1 MSPLFVQPFLFSFSN
16 FSFIFNYKK
25 FLKRG
30 KKKKVEWEQKR
41 EKGPIWSHFRA
52 FYGFNKAEVIHK
64 RPHIHLCRMNGLSTL
79 KVATFDGAFFMS
91 NDVGE
96 HKIFFFGDF
105 AIFFLLLVCWQFI
118 EWTFWWQ
125 FLFRLSSNVKTSQMC
140 VCMSSICIHRWALI
154 SATKDVLSHPHFTLH
169 VSVCDAMMN
178 KGQTFFF
185 LFYPLT
191 HFPLWTWV
199 CKKSFWNKFT

>member
-1 MSPLFVQPFLFSFSN
+1 MVSSRWVNFLCNRFYFSFSN
-16 FSFIFNYKK
+16 FSFIFNYKE
-25 FLKRG
+25 FVKRG

-105 AIFFLLLVCWQFI
+105 AIQYFFTTRVLTVYRMDILMTVFI
-118 EWTFWWQ
+118 
-125 FLFRLSSNVKTSQMC
+125 
-140 VCMSSICIHRWALI
+140 SIIIQCEDI
-154 SATKDVLSHPHFTLH
+154 SDVRVH
-169 VSVCDAMMN
+169 VFHMH
-178 KGQTFFF
+178 T
-185 LFYPLT
+185 
-191 HFPLWTWV
+191 
-199 CKKSFWNKFT
+199 